1 MGSPRINSSETLAT
15 TNAAMKL
22 TLLIIFL
29 CATVGAAEII
39 PWDRRIRW
47 VPNETVG
54 IRGGVPT
61 YTGTVRDIT
70 QAPYSADNTGVISA
84 SSALQTAI
92 NNSSGGDIVSIPAG
106 IYRITGGIVHK
117 NGVLVRGAG
126 TNTILV
132 FLGAGGIVMGP
143 TTLNATQGKQVVPTN
158 AALVVKGSTN
168 MTLTSENYTSPI
180 GPTDFGNITA
190 GEMYVLTTLNGE
202 DTNNPAF
209 SVFGW
214 ERQRSQAI
222 YIDSRTGKDINFW
235 PPLVKDFTNSPHLLQ
250 LVTARGYGMGL
261 ENFRMTFKC
270 AGVGTNANSV
280 GDMVFLQGVESCWV
294 RGCEI
299 ESGYNYNIHLTAVVN
314 CEISSN
320 TIARQ
325 LSGGTSHSGLIVE
338 GSAGN
343 LIQNNIFDTLGFA
356 IQSWGQSAVGNAY
369 FANLFTNIVNAAFF
383 YHNTHHMMDLF
394 EANVLGGTAYWQAD
408 GYYGS
413 NGDISLVRNSIPGT
427 VSIKRFTRNMNIV
440 GNVCGSTLYHFGYA
454 TGNTHPGATY
464 NLFGLGFPNIGNDS
478 YSGTSPPTAPKFP
491 QTDFTGAQ
499 IDVGTY
505 SNVFYK
511 ITNVALQSWTTN
523 IAGSD
528 YTYVKGN
535 FMLQHAT
542 IGWPHDST
550 YAGNRY
556 GIIWQDGVN
565 TNKYWKYS
573 DLADPTRQIN
583 LGQYPLSNDTVGI
596 LIYPAMT
603 VSNGWTMLCTGPDT
617 YQQLQTE
624 DNASHIITGNWV
636 TTNSVYIY
644 ATNGY
649 SSGVVSNSYLYT
661 EGPPDWW
668 GTNAWP
674 MTNSLNPS
682 HLRYLGIAGGGGGS
696 PPAPVNT
703 AIISGTVGGSAKF

>member
-1 MGSPRINSSETLAT
+1 MTRA
-15 TNAAMKL
+15 
-22 TLLIIFL
+22 LLILILFVSVL
-29 CATVGAAEII
+29 SAAEII

-47 VPNETVG
+47 VPGETVG

-61 YTGTVRDIT
+61 YTGTVRDVT
-70 QAPYSADNTGVISA
+70 QAPYSADNTGATASQSA
-84 SSALQTAI
+84 IQTAI
-92 NNSSGGDIVSIPAG
+92 NDSSGGDIVYMPAG
-106 IYRITGGIVHK
+106 IYKWTGGLVHK
-117 NGVLVRGAG
+117 NGVLLRGAG
-126 TNTILV
+126 TNTIIV
-132 FLGAGGIVMGP
+132 ALGTSGILMGP
-143 TTLNATQGKQVVPTN
+143 TMLNYTQAKQVVPTN
-158 AALVVKGSTN
+158 AALVVKDATN
-168 MTLTSENYTSPI
+168 ITLTSENYTSPV

-190 GEMYVLTTLNGE
+190 GEMYVLTTLNGD
-202 DTNNPAF
+202 DTNNPAI

-214 ERQRSQAI
+214 ERQRSQVI
-222 YIDSRTGKDINFW
+222 YIDSRTDKDITFW
-235 PPLVKDFTNSPHLLQ
+235 PPLVENFTNSPHLLQ
-250 LVTARGYGMGL
+250 LVTSRGYGMGL
-261 ENFRMTFKC
+261 ENFRMTFKF
-270 AGVGTNANSV
+270 AGIGTNENV
-280 GDMVFLQGVESCWV
+280 VTDMVLVQGSQHCWI

-299 ESGYNYNIHLTAVVN
+299 ESAYNYNIHLTGVVN
-314 CEISSN
+314 SEISSN

-325 LSGGTSHSGLIVE
+325 LSGGTSHSGLIIE
-338 GSAGN
+338 SASGN
-343 LIQNNIFDTLGFA
+343 LIQNNILDTLGFA
-356 IQSWGQSAVGNAY
+356 IQSWGQSSVGNAY
-369 FANLFTNIVNAAFF
+369 FANLFTNCNNAFF

-394 EANVLGGTAYWQAD
+394 EANVLGGTGYWQSD

-413 NGDISLVRNSIPGT
+413 NGKITIFRNNIPGT
-427 VSIKRFTRNMNIV
+427 VSIKRFTRNLNIV
-440 GNVCGSTLYHFGYA
+440 GNVVGSTLYHFGYA

-464 NLFGLGFPNIGNDS
+464 NLFGMGFPNIGNDA
-478 YSGTSPPTAPKFP
+478 YSGTAPPTAPNFP

-523 IAGSD
+523 IAGQD

-550 YAGNRY
+550 YIGNRY

-565 TNKYWKYS
+565 TNKMWKYS

-603 VSNGWTMLCTGPDT
+603 VSNGWTMLATGPDT

-636 TTNSVYIY
+636 TTNSVYVY

-661 EGPPDWW
+661 TGSAPDWW

-674 MTNSLNPS
+674 MTNALNPA
-682 HLRYLGIAGGGGGS
+682 HLRYLGIS
-696 PPAPVNT
+696 S
-703 AIISGTVGGSAKF
+703 SGAASSGSATTIRGVRAGNVRFQ